1 MPPLLYPKS
10 KILIALYF
18 NKRLNTMG
26 TIAIEGMQFY
36 AYHGYY
42 KEERKKGNYFMVDVY
57 LDLDFAKAGQDDA
70 IQHTV
75 NYEKVY
81 AVCVRR
87 MQKTHKLLETVCVQI
102 AEQLHRKY
110 PEVKKTRVRISK
122 LHPPLSGPSQRFYV
136 EHSIKRKMSKHKDL
150 SF

>member
-1 MPPLLYPKS
+1 
-10 KILIALYF
+10 
-18 NKRLNTMG
+18 MG

-42 KEERKKGNYFMVDVY
+42 KEERKKGNYFVVDVY
-57 LDLDFAKAGQDDA
+57 LDLDFTKAGREDG
-70 IQHTV
+70 IRHSV

-81 AVCVRR
+81 NLCARR
-87 MQKTHKLLETVCVQI
+87 MERTRKLLESVCVEL
-102 AEQLHRKY
+102 AELLHRKY

-122 LHPPLSGPSQRFYV
+122 LHPPLAGPSQRFYV
-136 EHSIKRKMSKHKDL
+136 EHSLRRKKPKRKDL